1 MIHDFALRRDCTC
14 SVKHSLGHILNLQ
27 PSYSSEPHAEISYD
41 CNAIDFDWTHMMRSW
56 DRSLMPCYLNVLS
69 QKKSVDLTSVDHF
82 SIISVVVPTPL
93 YILIAIFGGW
103 CLRWLE
109 SSTELSRCTCGF
121 SLACLFCHSFLR
133 RTRLIQA
140 LGLSSPTWNHRMSH
154 WKCLEKS

>member
-1 MIHDFALRRDCTC
+1 MIHTFALRRDCTC

-56 DRSLMPCYLNVLS
+56 NRFLMPCYLNVLS

-93 YILIAIFGGW
+93 YILIAADCAVVSLTVGL
-103 CLRWLE
+103 LRCFDVDQKQHC
-109 SSTELSRCTCGF
+109 SRRSVRYLI
-121 SLACLFCHSFLR
+121 SLALR
-133 RTRLIQA
+133 LKTQWTRFQYSDISA
-140 LGLSSPTWNHRMSH
+140 WGSD
-154 WKCLEKS
+154 E